1 MMERSMR
8 WRAEPTRSSRV
19 HRRNRGGRGLR
30 AAAAAGAMVAVT
42 MPVLSADGAVSAG
55 RSIEVFTG
63 TDMIG
68 LAGYPANTNV
78 RVEVVRHGIVV
89 GYATRMTDSLGGI
102 LLNHVGGAAG
112 DCFDSPTSPDVQ
124 PSDTIRTTVL
134 KAGGGVDT
142 SLVRGVWLDPLKFV
156 GATTIEVSGHVA
168 VGNEPGAVDPATD
181 AFVLRINK
189 DVPWIVTTDKPG
201 KDRREPITAS
211 EIQPDGTFTHSLTAD
226 VQDIVD
232 LQQDSETFLEWSDA
246 TGTELTI
253 AEAEAPEPLLGCPPP
268 ATGPTAPVLGAAD
281 DTGKVGDYITSQ
293 STDLTF
299 SGLAGTGV
307 TDAPGP
313 GQSVKLQVDGTDRA
327 EVTADA
333 DGVYQFTGV
342 RLSARATPHTLRVIS
357 PEGFAQRLVTV
368 DDKAPGVRLRTFAL
382 APLQLAGTQNL
393 RAAYNISEGATIE
406 ARINHVD
413 PTYPVKVFD
422 PRTRAVATRA
432 EFVWNGKNVSGF
444 DVHPGRYQLVLR
456 VTDKAGNS
464 TLQRDTFRVT
474 R

>member
-1 MMERSMR
+1 MERTMR
-8 WRAEPTRSSRV
+8 WRAEPKRSSRV

-42 MPVLSADGAVSAG
+42 MPVLSADGAVGAG

-78 RVEVVRHGIVV
+78 KVEVVRHGVVV

-134 KAGGGVDT
+134 KPGGGVDT

-156 GATTIEVSGHVA
+156 GDTTIEVSGHVA
-168 VGNEPGAVDPATD
+168 VGAEPGAVNPATD

-189 DVPWIVTTDKPG
+189 DVPWIGTG
-201 KDRREPITAS
+201 RKDRREPIVAS
-211 EIQPDGTFTHSLTAD
+211 EVQPDGTFTHVLTAD

-232 LQQDSETFLEWSDA
+232 LQQDRETFLEWSDA

-268 ATGPTAPVLGAAD
+268 ATRPTAPVLRAAD
-281 DTGKVGDYITSQ
+281 DTGKPGDHITSK

-299 SGLAGTGV
+299 FGLAGTGV
-307 TDAPGP
+307 TGAPGP
-313 GQSVKLQVDGTDRA
+313 GQSVTLQVDGADRGQ
-327 EVTADA
+327 VTADA

-342 RLSARATPHTLRVIS
+342 RLRARATPHTVRVIS

-368 DDKAPGVRLRTFAL
+368 DDKAPGVRLRTFDL
-382 APLQLAGTQNL
+382 APLQLAGAQKL
-393 RAAYNISEGATIE
+393 RAAYSISEGATIE

-413 PTYPVKVFD
+413 PTFPVRVFD
-422 PRTRAVATRA
+422 PRTKGVATRA
-432 EFVWNGKNVSGF
+432 EFVWDGKNVSGS
-444 DVHPGRYQLVLR
+444 DVHPGQYQLVLR

>member
-1 MMERSMR
+1 
-8 WRAEPTRSSRV
+8 
-19 HRRNRGGRGLR
+19 
-30 AAAAAGAMVAVT
+30 
-42 MPVLSADGAVSAG
+42 MPVLSADGAVGAG

-142 SLVRGVWLDPLKFV
+142 SLVRGVWLDPVKIT
-156 GATTIEVSGHVA
+156 GDTTIEVSGHVA
-168 VGNEPGAVDPATD
+168 LGDEPGAINPATD
-181 AFVLRINK
+181 SLELRINK
-189 DVPWIVTTDKPG
+189 DVPWIATG
-201 KDRREPITAS
+201 RKDRREPIAAS
-211 EIQPDGTFTHSLTAD
+211 EVRPDGTFTHVLIAD
-226 VQDIVD
+226 VQDIAD
-232 LQQDSETFLEWSDA
+232 LQQDGETFLEWSDA
-246 TGTELTI
+246 TATELTI
-253 AEAEAPEPLLGCPPP
+253 AEAEPPEPLLGCPP
-268 ATGPTAPVLGAAD
+268 AASGPTAPLLLAAD
-281 DTGKVGDYITSQ
+281 DTGKEGDHMTRKT
-293 STDLTF
+293 TDLTF
-299 SGLAGTGV
+299 TGLAGTGV
-307 TDAPGP
+307 TGAPGP
-313 GQSVKLQVDGTDRA
+313 GLSVKLQVDGADRA

-333 DGVYQFTGV
+333 DGVYRFTGIS
-342 RLSARATPHTLRVIS
+342 LIARGRPHTLRVIS
-357 PEGFAQRLVTV
+357 GAHFAERLVTV
-368 DDKAPGVRLRTFAL
+368 DAKAPDVRLRTFDL
-382 APLQLAGTQNL
+382 APLQLAGDQKF

-406 ARINHVD
+406 ARITHLE
-413 PTYPVKVFD
+413 PTFAVKVFD
-422 PRTRAVATRA
+422 PRTKGVATTS
-432 EFVWNGKNVSGF
+432 EFIWNGKNVSGF

-456 VTDKAGNS
+456 VTDKAGNT